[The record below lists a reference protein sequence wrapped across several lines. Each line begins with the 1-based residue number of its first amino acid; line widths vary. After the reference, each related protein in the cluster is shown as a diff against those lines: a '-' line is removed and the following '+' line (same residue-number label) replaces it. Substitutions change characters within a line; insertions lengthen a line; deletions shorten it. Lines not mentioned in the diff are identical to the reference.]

1 MCSMF
6 WALPIC
12 TTPPWVHP
20 GVDVGRTSSL
30 PPMSTPARRW
40 RTPGHQRVLGL
51 FPVGQKGKQIWKKC
65 VCVYIYYIYVTFFCQ
80 IWHFFCQLP
89 YVCGWHHVAMF
100 FGPQQLGFPG
110 AEDVLVN
117 WGSYGFIVPFVGS
130 KITTAQTTN
139 QSNQYCTWS
148 D

>member
-1 MCSMF
+1 MIYTKVI
-6 WALPIC
+6 AL
-12 TTPPWVHP
+12 
-20 GVDVGRTSSL
+20 
-30 PPMSTPARRW
+30 
-40 RTPGHQRVLGL
+40 
-51 FPVGQKGKQIWKKC
+51 K
-65 VCVYIYYIYVTFFCQ
+65 
-80 IWHFFCQLP
+80 FFCQLP